1 MRIMTAIQKH
11 FGKVISYIVMM
22 GILLAITAP
31 FLNYIRGYLISY
43 VDIMTYLPYIN
54 SIIIVV
60 VGYLIVNSIAS
71 LFYETSKDKIGA
83 HNANLIKVMIKILGV
98 AVLLSILTSVFNVSA
113 SAAITLGSFTGLVV
127 GFATQQ
133 VLGQAVAGIFLLFAR
148 PIKNG
153 EKITVAG
160 QTGIV
165 QEIDLMYTVILS
177 DDGRQ
182 ILIPNGSIIGQV
194 IIKHAK

>member
-1 MRIMTAIQKH
+1 MTSVQKS
-11 FGKVISYIVMM
+11 FGKVIFYIVIM
-22 GILLAITAP
+22 GVLLAITAP
-31 FLNYIRGYLISY
+31 FLNSIRSYLINY

-54 SIIIVV
+54 AIIIVV
-60 VGYLIVNSIAS
+60 IGYLIINSIAG
-71 LFYETSKDKIGA
+71 LFYESSKDKIGV
-83 HNANLIKVMIKILGV
+83 HNANLVKVMVKILGI

-113 SAAITLGSFTGLVV
+113 SAALTLGSFTGLVI

-148 PIKNG
+148 PIKHG
-153 EKITVAG
+153 DKITVAG

-165 QEIDLMYTVILS
+165 QEIDIMYTTILG
-177 DDGRQ
+177 DGGKQ

-194 IIKHAK
+194 IIKHAQ

>member
-1 MRIMTAIQKH
+1 MTKVQRN
-11 FGKVISYIVMM
+11 FGKVIFYIVIM
-22 GILLAITAP
+22 GILLAITYP
-31 FLNYIRGYLISY
+31 FLNSIKNYLINY

-54 SIIIVV
+54 ALIIIVI
-60 VGYLIVNSIAS
+60 GYLIINSIAA

-83 HNANLIKVMIKILGV
+83 HNANLIKTMIKILGI

-113 SAAITLGSFTGLVV
+113 SAALTLGSFTGLVI

-133 VLGQAVAGIFLLFAR
+133 VLGQAIAGIFLLFAR
-148 PIKNG
+148 PIKHG
-153 EKITVAG
+153 DKITVSG

-165 QEIDLMYTVILS
+165 QEIDIMYTIIRS
-177 DDGRQ
+177 DDGKQ
-182 ILIPNGSIIGQV
+182 ILIPNGNIIGQI

>member
-1 MRIMTAIQKH
+1 MRIMTAVQKH

-113 SAAITLGSFTGLVV
+113 SAAITLGSFTGLVI